1 MRETSG
7 MQIYSVRLRAD
18 SETGPQI
25 GGLLDLS
32 WVHRL
37 PFKPH
42 NLKVFSRDDQR
53 QLKRLIARS
62 DAMQRQEGTGGKI
75 ASSRDSHRD
84 RVARYTILQR
94 FRRTRRGGT

>member
-7 MQIYSVRLRAD
+7 MQIYSVRLRAG

-25 GGLLDLS
+25 DGFPDLS

-53 QLKRLIARS
+53 ELKRLIALLTRCNRIIS
-62 DAMQRQEGTGGKI
+62 RL
-75 ASSRDSHRD
+75 ASGP
-84 RVARYTILQR
+84 
-94 FRRTRRGGT
+94 RGSVYNPAALPPDQA